1 MVGFKTGS
9 GKDIKISVKNLAMAK
24 KIYDEE
30 SKKSDRINS
39 KETKVDCDAESLG
52 ASEGD
57 TAAGL
62 DKPTF
67 RSASAHGKQNQVSER
82 ALLQQANKVLCE
94 ESDMQQ
100 QQLASEERVEECEKI
115 RTHEPQSSSIPDTS
129 AERQQKHPIPSI
141 NKANL
146 AGFAFSSASGKTI
159 QVSIKALEQ
168 TKNFFASEIKDAT
181 LNTVKPVSF
190 GGFESASG
198 KKIEVSKAALK
209 PAIKLFAAEK
219 VDCTLDA
226 ANPVSFGG
234 FESASGRKI
243 EVSEK
248 ALDHARKSFKQMEAV
263 EDVSKSFG
271 FASAS
276 GKKIEVS
283 KAALKHAKKLFAAE
297 KVDCTLDAVHP
308 VSFQGFESASGRKI
322 EVSKEALDRAR
333 KTLQEHENEETLP
346 KTFGF
351 SMGKQLYN
359 TKEAYDKAKRY
370 MEDADEDEHGEAF
383 GRGPR
388 SVSPSAR
395 QKVKNLDEQH
405 CSLTKP
411 EMSET
416 HLADHDV
423 KSNLNLA
430 KRKSDEGSSSTKD
443 NSRVKR
449 PKSDHGLDI
458 DRVKITTDLIGA
470 TTHLPDECDQMSTD
484 EDRAMSPILTDPF
497 NFEDDFGC
505 GNPHLYLAKDT
516 V

>member
-1 MVGFKTGS
+1 
-9 GKDIKISVKNLAMAK
+9 
-24 KIYDEE
+24 
-30 SKKSDRINS
+30 
-39 KETKVDCDAESLG
+39 
-52 ASEGD
+52 
-57 TAAGL
+57 
-62 DKPTF
+62 
-67 RSASAHGKQNQVSER
+67 
-82 ALLQQANKVLCE
+82 
-94 ESDMQQ
+94 
-100 QQLASEERVEECEKI
+100 
-115 RTHEPQSSSIPDTS
+115 
-129 AERQQKHPIPSI
+129 
-141 NKANL
+141 
-146 AGFAFSSASGKTI
+146 
-159 QVSIKALEQ
+159 
-168 TKNFFASEIKDAT
+168 
-181 LNTVKPVSF
+181 
-190 GGFESASG
+190 
-198 KKIEVSKAALK
+198 
-209 PAIKLFAAEK
+209 
-219 VDCTLDA
+219 
-226 ANPVSFGG
+226 
-234 FESASGRKI
+234 
-243 EVSEK
+243 
-248 ALDHARKSFKQMEAV
+248 
-263 EDVSKSFG
+263 
-271 FASAS
+271 
-276 GKKIEVS
+276 
-283 KAALKHAKKLFAAE
+283 
-297 KVDCTLDAVHP
+297 
-308 VSFQGFESASGRKI
+308 
-322 EVSKEALDRAR
+322 
-333 KTLQEHENEETLP
+333 
-346 KTFGF
+346 
-351 SMGKQLYN
+351 MGKQLYN